1 MFTHLFKMIWNKKK
15 QNFLLMLEML
25 VSFLVLFAVFTLLV
39 HNFRNYRKPLGIEYE
54 NVWAITYNNEFK
66 TDNMDSLMD
75 FYQNVR
81 RFVTSL
87 PQVKEISFSSSNIPF
102 SQNSS
107 QTGITH
113 NNKTI
118 TGVNWLTVEDGYA
131 AVLNMKMLEGRWFGK
146 QDAVHKYR
154 PVVINQTMREQIF
167 GNGNAAGKL
176 IGDGGEK
183 DKRMVIGVVNDVK
196 MKGDYAVAG
205 PAMYN
210 RADTGDYKWMAR
222 MLVKVTP
229 GADAV
234 FEGRLYR
241 TLTSTIKNAN
251 VEIEHLANKRVTINY
266 FALVPMI
273 VLLIVSAFLMINVS
287 LGLFGVLWYNINKRR
302 GEIGL
307 RRAIGASGKSISDQL
322 IGEALVLA
330 TLSLSVGAFF
340 AVQFPLLN
348 VFDLPAG
355 VYLMAILLSTLFIYG
370 LVFVCSIYPGK
381 QAAAI
386 YPAVALHED

>member
-1 MFTHLFKMIWNKKK
+1 
-15 QNFLLMLEML
+15 
-25 VSFLVLFAVFTLLV
+25 
-39 HNFRNYRKPLGIEYE
+39 LGIGYE
-54 NVWAITYNNEFK
+54 HVWAITYNNQFK
-66 TDNMDSLMD
+66 TDKMDSLMD

-81 RFVTSL
+81 RSITSL
-87 PQVKEISFSSSNIPF
+87 PQVKEMSFTSNNIPF
-102 SQNSS
+102 SQNTS

-113 NNKTI
+113 NKKTI
-118 TGVNWLTVEDGYA
+118 FSVNWITVEDRYA
-131 AVLNMKMLEGRWFGK
+131 AVLNMNLVEGRWFGR
-146 QDAVHKYR
+146 QDAVSKYR
-154 PVVINQTMREQIF
+154 PVVINRTLREQLF
-167 GNGNAAGKL
+167 GAGHAAGKL
-176 IGDGGEK
+176 IGDGKDE

-196 MKGDYAVAG
+196 MRGDYAVAG

-210 RADTGDYKWMAR
+210 RADTGDYKWLGKI
-222 MLVKVTP
+222 LVKVTP
-229 GADAV
+229 DANAD
-234 FEGRLYR
+234 FEGRLYK
-241 TLTSTIKNAN
+241 TLTSTMKNSN
-251 VEIEHLANKRVTINY
+251 IEIEHLTNKLVAINY

-307 RRAIGASGKSISDQL
+307 RRAVGASGRSISGQL
-322 IGEALVLA
+322 VGEALVLA
-330 TLSLSVGAFF
+330 TLSLAVGAFF

-348 VFDLPAG
+348 VFDLPAV
-355 VYLMAILLSTLFIYG
+355 VYLIAILLSTLFIYG